1 MNRSYFLSGTL
12 VFLLFWAFPKI
23 GQSQT
28 RIPGIPGNEESSTS
42 TKPTPQVPQNNG
54 RPDPFAPPNAAQDT
68 SRKDSAVLPS
78 SGNPKE
84 QAIID
89 SLKAESDLSAPVVY
103 NAVDSIVYDVKSGVL
118 YMYSQGDIKYDD
130 IELKAERIN
139 IEIDKQNLHAEG
151 VKDSDGELSGIP
163 EFTKDGETYKA
174 EGLDY
179 NFKSQKGIIHGGRI
193 AQEEAFILA
202 ETAKYQEDG
211 TFHGANGKYTPCDLD
226 HPHYYIRSKK
236 IKLLKNEQ
244 IISGPLN
251 IVVGDLPLPVVIPFA
266 FLPNIGKGQKNGLIM
281 PQYGNAGDRGF
292 FLRNIGYYLGLND
305 YLGITFDGDIYT
317 RGGWRFGTTLDY
329 KVRYKFNGNF
339 NLELGVLRYNEPTDS
354 DFSRSFSWRV
364 RWSHSQPID
373 PTASLNASVNISS
386 SSTFQREI
394 SYNTNDLFTNDL
406 KSSVSFRKNFNN
418 LPINFTLAADHS
430 QDLNEGTMTMNL
442 PTFSLNLSRQ
452 MPFKN
457 LDAPLLAP
465 LKQLFFTYRMNGRNS
480 FQNVPDSLVL
490 DVLLQNVDT
499 LRYFAETEDTT
510 LTIRPITDFVSNG
523 IQHNISGGTNFRLF
537 NAINIPIS
545 FGYDER
551 WYTETIERQYNFET
565 NQVDEITVPGFTRAY
580 SYQAGIQAAG
590 TFYGIYQIKSKRNLA
605 FRQQFNTSVGYSYR
619 PDFADDRFGFF
630 KTVQTDSAGTKSQT
644 YSRFAR
650 GIYGSPSQGESQSI
664 NFSLSS
670 ILAMKYKR
678 LKPKEGDEESGEDD
692 DEEQEVR
699 TDLIKNLSL
708 SSAYNLAADS
718 FQLSTFRLAAR
729 TSLLKNKI
737 TVVSNF
743 TFDPYVFGSEEV
755 DFPLDAGNPRRL
767 NKFMI
772 VEEGK
777 LARLTSAGFSLNTS
791 LRSKQKNSRGK
802 KTSAF
807 DEEEYTQV
815 LNNYDQY
822 YDFDIPWNIRLG
834 YNFNYTK
841 NSLEP
846 ARVTST
852 VRISGDMNF
861 TENWKVAV
869 STGLDLVD
877 MEATTTSITIT
888 RPLHCWQFSFNWV
901 PFGSRRSYSVV
912 ISARSATLSALR
924 LTKNEFWQDRFR
936 NI

>member
-1 MNRSYFLSGTL
+1 MS
-12 VFLLFWAFPKI
+12 VLFVCMAGGFTPVLQAQVI
-23 GQSQT
+23 
-28 RIPGIPGNEESSTS
+28 IPGIEGQEPDSLPKNSPPTTNPANTQPRPGP
-42 TKPTPQVPQNNG
+42 PTPTDPQ
-54 RPDPFAPPNAAQDT
+54 QD
-68 SRKDSAVLPS
+68 SIKNDSSSSQPS
-78 SGNPKE
+78 INPRQ
-84 QAIID
+84 QAIVD
-89 SLKAESDLSAPVVY
+89 SLKAKSDLAAPVQY
-103 NAVDSIVYDVKSGVL
+103 EAVDSIVYDVKSGVL
-118 YMYSQGDIKYDD
+118 YMYSQGNIHYDD
-130 IELKAERIN
+130 LDLKAERIN

-151 VKDSDGELSGIP
+151 VKDKEGNLVGIP
-163 EFTKDGETYKA
+163 EFTQEGETYRA
-174 EGLDY
+174 DGLDY
-179 NFKSQKGIIHGGRI
+179 NFKSKKGIIYGGKI

-202 ETAKYQEDG
+202 EKAKYQDDG

-236 IKLLKNEQ
+236 IKMLKNDQ

-251 IVVGDLPLPVVIPFA
+251 IVVGDFPLPVVIPFA

-292 FLRNIGYYLGLND
+292 FLRNLGYYLGLND

-329 KVRYKFNGNF
+329 RVRYQFNGNF

-364 RWSHSQPID
+364 RWNHSQPID

-457 LDAPLLAP
+457 VDAPLLSP
-465 LKQLFFTYRMNGRNS
+465 LKQFYFNYRMNGRNS
-480 FQNVPDSLVL
+480 IQSVPDSLVL
-490 DVLLQNVDT
+490 DVLLQRVDT
-499 LRYFAETEDTT
+499 LRYFDEIEDTT
-510 LTIRPITDFVSNG
+510 LTIRPITDFLSNG
-523 IQHNISGGTNFRLF
+523 LQHNISGGTNFKLF

-551 WYTETIERQYNFET
+551 WYTETIRQTYNEET
-565 NQVDEITVPGFTRAY
+565 NKVEETTVPGFARAY

-590 TFYGIYQIKSKRNLA
+590 TFYGIYRLTKSKRDLA
-605 FRQQFNTSVGYSYR
+605 FRQQFNTSLGYSYR
-619 PDFADDRFGFF
+619 PDFADDRFGFY
-630 KTVQTDSAGTKSQT
+630 KTVQTDSAATRFRT
-644 YSRFAR
+644 YSIFAR
-650 GIYGSPSQGESQSI
+650 GIYGSPGQGESQSI

-670 ILAMKYKR
+670 IISMKYNR
-678 LKPKEGDEESGEDD
+678 LKPKEKDEEDKGASKED
-692 DEEQEVR
+692 ENEVR

-708 SSAYNLAADS
+708 SSSYNLAADS

-729 TSLLKNKI
+729 TSFLKNKI
-737 TVVSNF
+737 NLVSNF
-743 TFDPYVFGSEEV
+743 TFDPYVFGTEEV
-755 DFPLDAGNPRRL
+755 EFPLEANNPRRL
-767 NKFMI
+767 DKFLL

-777 LARLTSAGFSLNTS
+777 LARLTSAGFSLNSS
-791 LRSKQKNSRGK
+791 LRSKQKNARGK

-807 DEEEYTQV
+807 DEEEYSEV
-815 LNNYDQY
+815 LRNYDQY

-846 ARVTST
+846 ARITST
-852 VRISGDMNF
+852 LRISGDMNF
-861 TENWKVAV
+861 TENWKIAV
-869 STGLDLVD
+869 NTGFDLAK

-912 ISARSATLSALR
+912 ISARSSTLSALR

-936 NI
+936 TL